1 MEVFMSA
8 KTKIVVLHMKKI
20 VFTGIA
26 IGLGILILIFG
37 AILLHARSGNTAES
51 EAAPAMYVP
60 GVYTSSVMIDENA
73 LDVEVTVDADH
84 INSIS
89 LVNLDETTET
99 MYPLVKPSL
108 EELSEQILTNQSVED
123 VTYSKNNQY
132 TCKLLL
138 DAVSDALEKAS
149 LSSEN

>member
-1 MEVFMSA
+1 
-8 KTKIVVLHMKKI
+8 MKKL

-26 IGLGILILIFG
+26 IGLGILIAIFG
-37 AILLHARSGNTAES
+37 VILLRARAAETPES
-51 EAAPAMYVP
+51 EAVPTLYVP
-60 GVYTSSVMIDENA
+60 GVYTSSVMIDDSA

-89 LVNLDETTET
+89 LVNLDEATET
-99 MYPLVKPSL
+99 MYPLVRPSL
-108 EELSEQILTNQSVED
+108 EELSEQILASQSVED

-149 LSSEN
+149 P

>member
-8 KTKIVVLHMKKI
+8 KTKIVVLHMKKL

-26 IGLGILILIFG
+26 IGLAILIIIFL
-37 AILLHARSGNTAES
+37 AILLHVRTGKTADAE
-51 EAAPAMYVP
+51 EVPAMYVP
-60 GVYTSSVMIDENA
+60 GVYTSSVTIDESA

-99 MYPLVKPSL
+99 MYPLLRPSL
-108 EELSEQILTNQSVED
+108 EELSEQILASQSIED

-149 LSSEN
+149 PQ